1 MMVIYPD
8 TDKTCCCNG
17 RGKTQ
22 TRTATLKFL
31 RPELVYDA
39 ENYAYVEGDIM
50 GDENKHQKHQVMDI
64 AQDGNVDRVTRV
76 LNLAHAECVE
86 MLYPYTKEEIEDG
99 STPELNDVLAVQ
111 EEYTIELTL
120 PSTFSK
126 TTVNL
131 LANLIHEYLV
141 CRVLQDWF
149 SITYPDASAAWA
161 EKLMAV
167 KEKISTAIM
176 SRTKSLRRRMSPF

>member
-1 MMVIYPD
+1 MVIYPD

>member
-1 MMVIYPD
+1 MIVIYPD
-8 TDKTCCCNG
+8 ADKTCCCNS
-17 RGKTQ
+17 RSKTQ

-31 RPELVYDA
+31 RSELVYDA
-39 ENYAYVEGDIM
+39 ANYAYVEGDIM
-50 GDENKHQKHQVMDI
+50 GDENKHQKHQVIDI
-64 AQDGNVDRVTRV
+64 VQDGNVDRVTRV

-99 STPELNDVLAVQ
+99 STPETDDVLTAP
-111 EEYTIELTL
+111 EEYAIVLTL

-126 TTVNL
+126 TTVKL
-131 LANLIHEYLV
+131 LAHLIHEYLV

-149 SITYPDASAAWA
+149 SITFPDASAAWT
-161 EKLMAV
+161 EKLVAV

>member
-99 STPELNDVLAVQ
+99 STPELNDVLAAP